1 MLRICLIVAIAAG
14 LGTAVLSFVQVKKV
28 MDQTMT
34 ERNEEKSAK
43 EKEIAAH
50 NKTKKQLA
58 DTQKELKSTKE
69 ELAST
74 KTELKTATAKVAE
87 QEKNIANL
95 TTQLNNTRGER
106 DVAQQKL
113 EQWRILGVEP
123 EGVRKLQADLKST
136 IAARNAIASENKI
149 LNEKLR
155 DVQNKLAGFIDPNG
169 IVPLP
174 AGLTGHIMAV
184 DPKFDFVVLDI
195 GRDKGLLERGELL
208 VNRSGRLVAKL
219 KIADVKD
226 HRAIANIMPG
236 WQHGQLMEGDMV
248 LSYQN

>member
-1 MLRICLIVAIAAG
+1 MLRICLIVAIVAG
-14 LGTAVLSFVQVKKV
+14 LGTAALSFLQVKKV

-34 ERNEEKSAK
+34 ERNDEKSAK

-113 EQWRILGVEP
+113 EQWRILDIQP

-136 IAARNAIASENKI
+136 IAARNAIAAENKI
-149 LNEKLR
+149 LNENLR
-155 DVQNKLAGFIDPNG
+155 DTKNELAQYKDPNA
-169 IVPLP
+169 IVHLP
-174 AGLTGHIMAV
+174 PGLTGHVMAV

-195 GRDKGLLERGELL
+195 GKDKALLQGGELL

-219 KIADVKD
+219 KVSEVRDN
-226 HRAIANIMPG
+226 RAIANIMPG
-236 WQHGQLMEGDMV
+236 WQQGQVMEGDMV
-248 LSYQN
+248 LSYQ